1 LFDNYIISNNK
12 MSYPGILICIL
23 AASRLKITF
32 VQINWRTDPNR
43 SPYLFRQ
50 QAQWAGVKV
59 HRARVL
65 PGRMLE
71 HAAPCH
77 EINTTIAGELVTEKS
92 SAGGKRIIT
101 KAGAG
106 NLCLTPFGQPVG
118 AYWDEPLDNMGI
130 LLDPDFV
137 VQTAVENRFTSG
149 FEFTE
154 IYKNEDLLVQHIGLA
169 LLAESDSE
177 TPSGRLYA
185 DSLIQTLILH
195 LLKNYSTAGA
205 IQESSG
211 GGLSGY
217 KLRRVR
223 EFINANLEEDLS
235 LAEIAAVADLS
246 QFHFAR
252 AFRKSTGLT
261 PQQYLM
267 QQRIE
272 RAKQLLAKDDLPIVE
287 ISLRTGF
294 KNQSHFTTLF
304 RKFTK
309 LTPKTWRELK
319 LA

>member
-1 LFDNYIISNNK
+1 
-12 MSYPGILICIL
+12 M
-23 AASRLKITF
+23 
-32 VQINWRTDPNR
+32 QIEWQTNTNR

-50 QAQWAGVKV
+50 QAEWSGVRV
-59 HRARVL
+59 HRAKVL

-71 HAAPCH
+71 HTANCH
-77 EINTTIAGELVTEKS
+77 EINISVSGGLITEKVS
-92 SAGGKRIIT
+92 STGKSVVT
-101 KAGAG
+101 KGGAG
-106 NLCLTPFGQPVG
+106 NLCLTPYGQTVG
-118 AYWDEPLDNMGI
+118 ARWEKPLDNMGI
-130 LLDPDFV
+130 LLMPDFV
-137 VQTAVENRFTSG
+137 KTTAIENRFSAD
-149 FEFTE
+149 FEFKE
-154 IYKNEDLLVQHIGLA
+154 IYKEKDSLIQQIGFA
-169 LLAESDSE
+169 LLAESNAE
-177 TPSGRLYA
+177 TPAGKLYT
-185 DSLIQTLILH
+185 DSLIQTLSLH
-195 LLKNYSTAGA
+195 LLKNYSNAA
-205 IQESSG
+205 AVQENTN

-217 KLRRVR
+217 KLRRVQ

-235 LAEIAAVADLS
+235 LAELAEVADLS

-252 AFRKSTGLT
+252 AFRKSTGQT

-309 LTPKTWRELK
+309 YTPKLWREMK

>member
-1 LFDNYIISNNK
+1 MHIEWQPTTN
-12 MSYPGILICIL
+12 
-23 AASRLKITF
+23 
-32 VQINWRTDPNR
+32 Q

-50 QAQWAGVKV
+50 AASWNGIRV

-71 HAAPCH
+71 HTANCH
-77 EINTTIAGELVTEKS
+77 ELNISISGNLVTEKI
-92 SAGGKRIIT
+92 SATGKAVVT
-101 KAGAG
+101 KGGAG
-106 NLCLTPFGQPVG
+106 TLCLTPYGQTIG
-118 AYWDEPLDNMGI
+118 AYWEKPLDNMGI
-130 LLDPDFV
+130 LLMPDFV
-137 VQTAVENRFTSG
+137 KTVALENRFSND
-149 FEFTE
+149 FEFKE
-154 IYKNEDLLVQHIGLA
+154 VYKDKDPLIEQIGFA
-169 LLAESDSE
+169 LLEESKAE
-177 TPSGRLYA
+177 TPAGRLYT
-185 DSLIQTLILH
+185 DSLIQTLTLH
-195 LLKNYSTAGA
+195 LLKNYTNAA
-205 IQESSG
+205 AVQENVN

-217 KLRRVR
+217 KLKRVQ
-223 EFINANLEEDLS
+223 EFIDANLEDDLS
-235 LAEIAAVADLS
+235 LAELAEVADLS

-252 AFRKSTGLT
+252 AFRKSTGMT

-309 LTPKTWRELK
+309 STPKLWREMK